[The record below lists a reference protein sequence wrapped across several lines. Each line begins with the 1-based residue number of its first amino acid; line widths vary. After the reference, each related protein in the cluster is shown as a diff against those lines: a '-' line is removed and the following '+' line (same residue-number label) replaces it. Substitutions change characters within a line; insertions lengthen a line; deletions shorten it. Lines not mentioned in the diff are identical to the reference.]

1 MTKGL
6 RHSMI
11 GRGRA
16 LKKQEAFLGSYVCA
30 RCACPSQTESNR
42 EMFGLVGAVTLLV
55 QWSGSLLRKTV
66 EGVREAPRKRAFVY
80 PNGTRVII
88 PA

>member
-1 MTKGL
+1 
-6 RHSMI
+6 MI